1 MDIATLLQHVDSGK
15 YITCKSFLEDFDLI
29 LTDAKKYSG
38 DDYNGAR
45 IVSRA
50 HELRDS
56 VHGRLSQ
63 MDPSLAAFC
72 DKIADGGGP
81 VPLSDDIGR
90 TALPQ
95 NPVVQMMSVTRA
107 SALFHNVQPEA
118 NLDQRYEA
126 IKRPKKNQDA
136 SQTEASDDVR
146 FCT

>member
-15 YITCKSFLEDFDLI
+15 YITCKSCLEDFHLI
-29 LTDAKKYSG
+29 LTDAKFG

-45 IVSRA
+45 IVSRS

-56 VHGRLSQ
+56 VHGMLSQ

-81 VPLSDDIGR
+81 VPLSDDIGG

-107 SALFHNVQPEA
+107 SGLFHNVQPEA

-136 SQTEASDDVR
+136 SQTGIL
-146 FCT
+146 